1 MSASGNTLQKNGGCP
16 GCPDGTAVSS
26 QQVTSGNGSVSFNAA
41 ETGTLRFVGLG
52 SSSVATGAGDIA
64 FAVRLQ
70 NGTAEVRENGTY
82 RTEVSFAAG
91 DAFRIS
97 VEGGAVKY
105 SKNGSV
111 FYTSA
116 SQATYALRVQAVFF
130 DANATIRDV
139 SIGGGGNASS
149 DQNDYV
155 TTLNGDIA
163 ATFAVR
169 SREEELPLPSERLQ
183 LIEQLDRER

>member
-1 MSASGNTLQKNGGCP
+1 MSASGNDVEKTGGCD

-26 QQVTSGNGSVSFNAA
+26 QQVTSGNGSVSFKAS

-64 FAVRLQ
+64 FALRLQ
-70 NGTAEVRENGTY
+70 SGVVEVREGGAY

-91 DAFRIS
+91 DTFRIA

-111 FYTSA
+111 FYTSS
-116 SQATYALRVQAVFF
+116 SQATYALRVHAVFF
-130 DANATIRDV
+130 SANATIREV
-139 SIGGGGNASS
+139 SIGDGSGSASN
-149 DQNDYV
+149 QNDYV
-155 TTLNGDIA
+155 TTLNGDVA
-163 ATFAVR
+163 ATS
-169 SREEELPLPSERLQ
+169 SRR
-183 LIEQLDRER
+183 R